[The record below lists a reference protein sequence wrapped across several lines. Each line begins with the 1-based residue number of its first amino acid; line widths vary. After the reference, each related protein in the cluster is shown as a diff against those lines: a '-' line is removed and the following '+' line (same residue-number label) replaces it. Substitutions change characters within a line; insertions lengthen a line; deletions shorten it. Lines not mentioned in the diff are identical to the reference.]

1 MISFINAFNKI
12 SFSQYR
18 NKSLVFSHSIVSQL
32 TSPQPY
38 SNSKQIKEIRD
49 KYKINDNDTGSP
61 EYQIAALS
69 VRIAY
74 MTAHVKKNPKD
85 FSSTRGLIAMVS
97 ARKKLLRY
105 LRTQN
110 KDRFLKI
117 CLNLK
122 IRIQK
127 DQQ

>member
-1 MISFINAFNKI
+1 MMAFINQINILKI
-12 SFSQYR
+12 NLGKNNSTIKKGKFYA
-18 NKSLVFSHSIVSQL
+18 QL
-32 TSPQPY
+32 SYPQPY
-38 SNSKQIKEIRD
+38 INSKQIKEVRE
-49 KYKINDNDTGSP
+49 KFKIHEKDTGSP

-74 MTAHVKKNPKD
+74 MTSHVKKNPKD

-97 ARKKLLRY
+97 ARKKLLKY
-105 LRTQN
+105 LRSQS
-110 KDRFLKI
+110 KERFLNI

-127 DQQ
+127 DLQ

>member
-1 MISFINAFNKI
+1 MIAFINTTPRLKSAFVKKNNSNKLTNLCAQI
-12 SFSQYR
+12 
-18 NKSLVFSHSIVSQL
+18 

-38 SNSKQIKEIRD
+38 INSKKIKEVRE
-49 KYKINDNDTGSP
+49 KYRIHEKDTGSS
-61 EYQIAALS
+61 EFQIAALS

-74 MTAHVKKNPKD
+74 MTAHIKKNPKD

-97 ARKKLLRY
+97 ARKKLLKY
-105 LRTQN
+105 LRSQS
-110 KDRFLKI
+110 KERFLNI

-127 DQQ
+127 DLQ

>member
-1 MISFINAFNKI
+1 
-12 SFSQYR
+12 
-18 NKSLVFSHSIVSQL
+18 
-32 TSPQPY
+32 
-38 SNSKQIKEIRD
+38 
-49 KYKINDNDTGSP
+49 
-61 EYQIAALS
+61 
-69 VRIAY
+69 

-85 FSSTRGLIAMVS
+85 FASTRGLIAMVS
-97 ARKKLLRY
+97 ARKKLLKY

>member
-1 MISFINAFNKI
+1 MIAFVNNI
-12 SFSQYR
+12 SLRKNSEISV
-18 NKSLVFSHSIVSQL
+18 KSLRGVSSLKAQI
-32 TSPQPY
+32 SAPQPY
-38 SNSKQIKEIRD
+38 INSKQLKEVRE
-49 KYKINDNDTGSP
+49 KYRLHEKDTGSA

-97 ARKKLLRY
+97 ARKKLLKY
-105 LRTQN
+105 LRKQS
-110 KDRFLKI
+110 KERFLNI
-117 CLNLK
+117 CVNLK

-127 DQQ
+127 DAQ

>member
-1 MISFINAFNKI
+1 MAFISLLKPLPTIKSRLNKECVLCNLR
-12 SFSQYR
+12 SE
-18 NKSLVFSHSIVSQL
+18 LSI
-32 TSPQPY
+32 PQPY
-38 SNSKQIKEIRD
+38 INSAQIKEVRE
-49 KYKINDNDTGSP
+49 KYRLHEKDTGSP
-61 EYQIAALS
+61 EYQIAALT

-85 FSSTRGLIAMVS
+85 YSSTRGLIAMVS

-105 LRTQN
+105 LRSQN

-117 CLNLK
+117 CLGLK

-127 DQQ
+127 SQL

>member
-1 MISFINAFNKI
+1 MNAFIQPIFK
-12 SFSQYR
+12 
-18 NKSLVFSHSIVSQL
+18 L
-32 TSPQPY
+32 TSNLLKLERTNKCGNLFAQLSAPQPY
-38 SNSKQIKEIRD
+38 INSKQIKEVRE
-49 KYKINDNDTGSP
+49 KYKIHENDTGSP

-85 FSSTRGLIAMVS
+85 YSSTRGLIAMVS
-97 ARKKLLRY
+97 ARKKLLKY
-105 LRTQN
+105 LRTQS

>member
-1 MISFINAFNKI
+1 MIAFVNNINLVKKNEFNVKSVRGVSALKAQI
-12 SFSQYR
+12 SA
-18 NKSLVFSHSIVSQL
+18 
-32 TSPQPY
+32 PQPY
-38 SNSKQIKEIRD
+38 INSKQLKEVRE
-49 KYKINDNDTGSP
+49 KYRLHEKDTGSA

-97 ARKKLLRY
+97 ARKKLLKY
-105 LRTQN
+105 LRRQS
-110 KDRFLKI
+110 KERFLNI
-117 CLNLK
+117 CVNLK

-127 DQQ
+127 DAQ

>member
-1 MISFINAFNKI
+1 MH
-12 SFSQYR
+12 Q
-18 NKSLVFSHSIVSQL
+18 
-32 TSPQPY
+32 T
-38 SNSKQIKEIRD
+38 
-49 KYKINDNDTGSP
+49 DTGSP

-85 FSSTRGLIAMVS
+85 FASTRGLIAMVS
-97 ARKKLLRY
+97 ARKKLLKY
-105 LRTQN
+105 LRSQN

>member
-1 MISFINAFNKI
+1 MIAFVQNNFNVRNITKNGALNLCAQI
-12 SFSQYR
+12 S
-18 NKSLVFSHSIVSQL
+18 
-32 TSPQPY
+32 SPQPY
-38 SNSKQIKEIRD
+38 INSKQLKEVRE
-49 KYKINDNDTGSP
+49 KYKTHEKDTGSS

-97 ARKKLLRY
+97 ARKKLLKY
-105 LRTQN
+105 LRSQS
-110 KDRFLKI
+110 KERFLNI
-117 CLNLK
+117 CVNLK

-127 DQQ
+127 DSQ